1 MNFNCTNKAKI
12 TREGHMNSRPVD
24 RIIDRYEEKRTALIS
39 ILHDIQGQYHHLPEE
54 PLKRVASRLQMDLN
68 EIYGVATF
76 YKSFTL
82 TPKGKHSITLC
93 LGTACHVRGSAKI
106 LRELTKLL
114 NIEPGQTTK
123 DRKFSLEAV
132 NCLGVCAIGPVMLVN
147 GKYYGEMN
155 WVKAKRLLE
164 KLNNHRG
171 GVRS

>member
-1 MNFNCTNKAKI
+1 MDLKA
-12 TREGHMNSRPVD
+12 VD
-24 RIIDRYEEKRTALIS
+24 EIVNHYQEKRTAIIS
-39 ILHDIQGQYHHLPEE
+39 ILHDIQDQYHHLPEE
-54 PLKRVASRLQMDLN
+54 PLRRVASRLQMDLN

-106 LRELTKLL
+106 LREVTKLL
-114 NIEPGQTTK
+114 NIGPGQTTK
-123 DRKFSLEAV
+123 DKQFSLQGV
-132 NCLGVCAIGPVMLVN
+132 NCLGVCAIGPVMMVD
-147 GKYYGEMN
+147 GRYYGEMN

-164 KLNNHRG
+164 KLDNHRG